1 MCYNSSM
8 ENSTSKLSRGAISLT
23 LFALSVIFLI
33 LLTLFESSLA
43 DLSLNVEKILSG
55 LLLILPGILGILF
68 GISSLVRKEDK
79 LWIAVIGIVLN
90 ALFALFHISVLAFA
104 G

>member
-1 MCYNSSM
+1 M
-8 ENSTSKLSRGAISLT
+8 ENSTIKLSRGAISLT

-43 DLSLNVEKILSG
+43 DLSISVERSVSALF
-55 LLLILPGILGILF
+55 LVLPGILGILF
-68 GISSLVRKEDK
+68 GISSLMRKEDK
-79 LWIAVIGIVLN
+79 RWIAVIGIVLN
-90 ALFALFHISVLAFA
+90 ALFALFHIFVLAFA

>member
-1 MCYNSSM
+1 M

-23 LFALSVIFLI
+23 LFVLSVIFLI
-33 LLTLFESSLA
+33 LLMLFESSLA
-43 DLSLNVEKILSG
+43 NLSMSVERSISALF
-55 LLLILPGILGILF
+55 LVLPGILGILF
-68 GISSLVRKEDK
+68 GISSLMRKEDK

>member
-1 MCYNSSM
+1 M
-8 ENSTSKLSRGAISLT
+8 ENSTSKLSHGAISLT

-79 LWIAVIGIVLN
+79 RWIAVIGIVLN
-90 ALFALFHISVLAFA
+90 ALFALFHIFVLAFA

>member
-1 MCYNSSM
+1 M

-79 LWIAVIGIVLN
+79 RWIAVIGIVLN
-90 ALFALFHISVLAFA
+90 ALFALFHIFVLAFA